1 VRLADELQPQGDA
14 TLVIRRPDG
23 SVQERSVTLRVD
35 TAIEVSYLRHGG
47 ILPYVLRQL
56 LAF

>member
-1 VRLADELQPQGDA
+1 M
-14 TLVIRRPDG
+14 IRRPDG